1 MISSELRSQI
11 AAILEALEIGDEL
24 YWQPSRQAIP
34 GAWTGHL
41 AIAFWL
47 IKAARPTMFVELGTH
62 SGNSYSAFCQA
73 IAQMGLPTRAFAVDT
88 WLGDEHSGL
97 YGEEVFRALQA
108 FNESHFGAFSKLL
121 RTTFDEARSYFAD
134 NSIDLL
140 HIDGLHTYEAVKRD
154 FETWRSALSPSS
166 VVVFHD
172 TNVRE
177 RDFGVWKLWQELAA
191 IYPSFEFHHSEGLGV
206 LGVGPDQPPLIR
218 RLFELDRDPQSSAVV
233 RRIFAAR
240 GEVFVRRSQ
249 VLDLTDRFGALSS
262 DFQNQLHRVATLEQ
276 DVACRDATLNERL
289 QELSKNRESIRD
301 LQQELVGRDA
311 TLRDQDDEVRRTKT
325 VVQQQESAIASKERT
340 IGELNE
346 NAARLQAQLA
356 EVRQKLGL
364 IENSTAWKLASR
376 ISSAFESYPTFR
388 LYARRL
394 ARLLWWTVT
403 FQLVDRLRA
412 RRRLFETRD
421 LIAKSSLFD
430 RDWYVAQYAG
440 IAEAGC
446 DPALHYALYGAT
458 ERRNPGPQFDAE
470 SYLQRYPDV
479 SEAGLNPLVHY
490 LEDGVAQGR
499 KISPV
504 GEPTVTLVP
513 PPDAPG
519 DYQIWV
525 ERYDTLSHEDEAA
538 IRNHID
544 HLSKHPLISVL
555 MPVYNTDPTFLRKAL
570 DSVLCQLY
578 PFWELC
584 IADDASTH
592 PEIREIIAEYAR
604 QDRRIKVE
612 FRSTNG
618 HISAASN
625 SALAL
630 VTGEYLALLDHDDE
644 LSPHA
649 LYMVAVE
656 LNEHPEADIIYSDED
671 RIDENGKRSEPH
683 FKPEWNL
690 ELFHSYN
697 VINHLGVY
705 RASLVHSLG
714 GFREGY
720 EGSQDYDLAL
730 RIVDSTREDR
740 IRHIPRVLYHW
751 RAIASTFSTTN
762 LHDAVEAGRRA
773 LAEHF
778 ERRGEKVSLVEGRK
792 PYITRV
798 IRPVPHPPPLVSL
811 IIPTRDRFELL
822 RTCVEGLLHRTDYP
836 NMEILIVDNESQEL
850 ETLRYFQSLRG
861 NPRVKILEVPGP
873 FNFSALN
880 NLAVAAA
887 AGEIIGFINNDIEVI
902 EPNWLTE
909 LVGQVAQRG
918 VGAVGAKLLY
928 LDGRIQ
934 HAGVIVGLGGVA
946 GHSHK
951 YFPRSDFGYFCRLQL
966 TYNVSCVTAAC
977 MLMPRKVFQEV
988 HGFDE
993 VNLTVAFNDVDL
1005 CLKIREAGYSIVWTP
1020 YAELYHHESA
1030 SRGSDE
1036 APEKI
1041 ERATQEKEYMKQ
1053 HWGDMLQN
1061 DPFYSPNLT
1070 YDYENYGLAFPPRVY
1085 KPWRQCASL
1094 REPPLPMMMFE
1105 VGRPE

>member
-376 ISSAFESYPTFR
+376 ISSAFERYPTFR

-458 ERRNPGPQFDAE
+458 ERRNPGPRFDAE
-470 SYLQRYPDV
+470 VYLLRYPDV
-479 SEAGLNPLVHY
+479 AEAGMNPLIHY
-490 LEDGVAQGR
+490 LEHGAGEGR
-499 KISPV
+499 VITSVRKSSPSN
-504 GEPTVTLVP
+504 
-513 PPDAPG
+513 
-519 DYQIWV
+519 DYQSWV
-525 ERYDTLSHEDEAA
+525 ECYDTIRDEDRAA
-538 IRNHID
+538 ITRHIGLLRD
-544 HLSKHPLISVL
+544 RPLFSVV
-555 MPVYNTDPTFLRKAL
+555 MPVYNTRPTFLRKAL
-570 DSVLCQLY
+570 DSIRAQLY
-578 PFWELC
+578 PDWELC
-584 IADDASTH
+584 IADDASSN
-592 PEIREIIAEYAR
+592 PDVRAILNDYAR
-604 QDRRIKVE
+604 RDRRIQLVCRNE
-612 FRSTNG
+612 NG

-625 SALAL
+625 SALELA
-630 VTGEYLALLDHDDE
+630 TGAFIVLMDHDDE
-644 LSPHA
+644 LSEHA
-649 LYMVAVE
+649 LYMVALT
-656 LNEHPEADIIYSDED
+656 LNEYPESDIIYSDED
-671 RIDENGKRSEPH
+671 KLDDEGRRHGPY
-683 FKPEWNL
+683 FKTDWNP
-690 ELFHSYN
+690 ELFYSQN
-697 VINHLGVY
+697 MISHLGVY
-705 RASLVHSLG
+705 RASLVRQVG

-730 RIVDSTREDR
+730 RVLAQSTYNRF
-740 IRHIPRVLYHW
+740 RHIPHVLYHW
-751 RAIASTFSTTN
+751 RIGDGLQTYSTAN
-762 LHDAVEAGRRA
+762 MPVAVQAARRA
-773 LAEHF
+773 L
-778 ERRGEKVSLVEGRK
+778 
-792 PYITRV
+792 
-798 IRPVPHPPPLVSL
+798 
-811 IIPTRDRFELL
+811 
-822 RTCVEGLLHRTDYP
+822 TDY
-836 NMEILIVDNESQEL
+836 
-850 ETLRYFQSLRG
+850 F
-861 NPRVKILEVPGP
+861 
-873 FNFSALN
+873 
-880 NLAVAAA
+880 
-887 AGEIIGFINNDIEVI
+887 
-902 EPNWLTE
+902 
-909 LVGQVAQRG
+909 
-918 VGAVGAKLLY
+918 
-928 LDGRIQ
+928 
-934 HAGVIVGLGGVA
+934 
-946 GHSHK
+946 
-951 YFPRSDFGYFCRLQL
+951 
-966 TYNVSCVTAAC
+966 
-977 MLMPRKVFQEV
+977 
-988 HGFDE
+988 
-993 VNLTVAFNDVDL
+993 
-1005 CLKIREAGYSIVWTP
+1005 
-1020 YAELYHHESA
+1020 A
-1030 SRGSDE
+1030 S
-1036 APEKI
+1036 
-1041 ERATQEKEYMKQ
+1041 
-1053 HWGDMLQN
+1053 
-1061 DPFYSPNLT
+1061 
-1070 YDYENYGLAFPPRVY
+1070 
-1085 KPWRQCASL
+1085 
-1094 REPPLPMMMFE
+1094 
-1105 VGRPE
+1105 